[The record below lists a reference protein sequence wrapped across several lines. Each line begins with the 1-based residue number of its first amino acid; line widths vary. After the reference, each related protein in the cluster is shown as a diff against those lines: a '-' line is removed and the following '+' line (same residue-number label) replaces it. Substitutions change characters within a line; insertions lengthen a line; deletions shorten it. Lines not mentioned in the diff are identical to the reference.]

1 MWCGEGGTWRLVVL
15 VAAALS
21 YSSLA
26 HAVMAEHWRLVVPA
40 QAVLSYSSLVHAV
53 QTLQQLLSLGLVTS
67 PVADKYMDPLGQE

>member
-1 MWCGEGGTWRLVVL
+1 
-15 VAAALS
+15 
-21 YSSLA
+21 
-26 HAVMAEHWRLVVPA
+26 MAEHWLLVVPA